1 MKCLF
6 CQIINRE
13 KNAYIIAENEG
24 AIAILDLFS
33 VSDGHILLISRQHF
47 TNIVEVDPPTWN
59 YFLPLIKNIINK
71 LQVNFSP
78 SGFNVISNMGEMAYQ
93 SITHLHIH
101 IIPKYE
107 KEQGFIWSSQ
117 PELKYSL
124 IQVAEKLK

>member
-1 MKCLF
+1 
-6 CQIINRE
+6 
-13 KNAYIIAENEG
+13 
-24 AIAILDLFS
+24 
-33 VSDGHILLISRQHF
+33 
-47 TNIVEVDPPTWN
+47 
-59 YFLPLIKNIINK
+59 
-71 LQVNFSP
+71 
-78 SGFNVISNMGEMAYQ
+78 MAYQ